1 MLGYIRI
8 ISALAVCLFFSFG
21 TAYAQDTKEYEAR
34 KAKLEKEIAIIDRQ
48 LAENASKQFDAL
60 RPDTHPQEH
69 FEHEGSCE

>member
-8 ISALAVCLFFSFG
+8 IGTIAACLFLSLG

-48 LAENASKQFDAL
+48 LKENASKSSSML
-60 RPDTHPQEH
+60 RTVV
-69 FEHEGSCE
+69 